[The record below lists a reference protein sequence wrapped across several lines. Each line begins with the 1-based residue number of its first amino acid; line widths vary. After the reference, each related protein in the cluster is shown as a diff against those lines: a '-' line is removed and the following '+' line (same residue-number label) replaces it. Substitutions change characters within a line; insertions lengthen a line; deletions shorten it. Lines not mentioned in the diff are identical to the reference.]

1 MWCNEQVDKARQGK
15 LAGFKAYKALKKGGR
30 AAEVKEAETAH
41 NDAKCVTKHTI
52 WQAKF
57 EAEKEEFAQVS
68 TDGDDV
74 FSVAIQMDHTNQ
86 DIIGENCVRND
97 AGEFVITDED
107 KIMAWVERYA
117 RVLNI
122 VFE

>member
-1 MWCNEQVDKARQGK
+1 MDKAIQGK
-15 LAGFKAYKALKKGGR
+15 HARFKAYKALKKGGR
-30 AAEVKEAETAH
+30 TAEVKEAETAH
-41 NDAKCVTKHTI
+41 NDAKCVAKHTI

-74 FSVAIQMDHTNQ
+74 FSVAIEMDHTNQ

-107 KIMAWVERYA
+107 KIMAWVEHYA
-117 RVLNI
+117 RVLNV